1 MRRTAILTST
11 VAVLAT
17 LALGTGPAGAASD
30 GTPGAAGT
38 RAGGVAAATPGCT
51 TFRFWRGEGRTE
63 GEICDGHATGWVRD
77 DKADGRCPFTRFYS
91 LWDDQTVD
99 GPQIGPKGAV
109 RYFTVY
115 PPRGQVF
122 ARYASIEW
130 RSC

>member
-1 MRRTAILTST
+1 MPVTS
-11 VAVLAT
+11 
-17 LALGTGPAGAASD
+17 PPPR
-30 GTPGAAGT
+30 PGARRSGS
-38 RAGGVAAATPGCT
+38 GGA
-51 TFRFWRGEGRTE
+51 REDR

-91 LWDDQTVD
+91 LWDDETVD

-109 RYFTVY
+109 RYFTVH